1 MRVERLPLGA
11 GGWYGGQRAHL
22 EREGYMR
29 ILLYTGKG
37 GVGKTST
44 SAATALRC
52 AELGYRTA
60 VLSTDPAHSLGDSF
74 DRPIGNELVPL
85 APNLWG
91 QEIDLLNQMDK
102 YWGRVQG
109 YLNALF
115 AWQGMDGLVAE
126 ETSVLP
132 GMEELASLMQIT
144 YLADSGD
151 YDVIIIDA
159 APTGSTLQLLSF
171 PDMIRWYIEKVFP
184 FQRKTI
190 QLARPVVKRFS
201 DMPIPDEDVFDSIE
215 ELVTFLER
223 MSVLLSDP
231 QVTSMRVVLNPE
243 KMVVKEAQRAYTY
256 LNLYGYPVDA
266 VICNRVFPQYLAD
279 SYFDIWKS
287 AQAENLQL
295 VREAFHPLPIFE
307 VPFFQ
312 QEVTGVPMLQQMA
325 ETIFGSTA
333 VRNGE
338 GDPTLHFYSGKP
350 QEIFRQ
356 DGYYVLSI
364 ALPLVER
371 EQVHLHR
378 SVFDE
383 LIVRIGNWKRN
394 IALPL
399 GLAKLEIGG
408 AKYVE
413 DRLNILFALE
423 AQGELPPE
431 ELKPTTWQT
440 LKARFSGKKA

>member
-1 MRVERLPLGA
+1 
-11 GGWYGGQRAHL
+11 
-22 EREGYMR
+22 MR

-52 AELGYRTA
+52 AGLGYRTA

-74 DRPIGNELVPL
+74 DRRIGNELVEL

-109 YLNALF
+109 YLNTLF

-126 ETSVLP
+126 ESSVLP

-144 YLADSGD
+144 YLADSGN

-171 PDMIRWYIEKVFP
+171 PDMARWYIEKVFP

-215 ELVTFLER
+215 ELVAYLER

-231 QVTSMRVVLNPE
+231 QVSSMRVVLNPE

-266 VICNRVFPQYLAD
+266 VVCNRVFPQQLSD
-279 SYFDIWKS
+279 SYFDLWKS

-295 VREAFHPLPIFE
+295 VRDAFHPLPIFE
-307 VPFFQ
+307 VPFFA
-312 QEVTGVPMLQQMA
+312 QEVTGMAMLQQMA
-325 ETIFGSTA
+325 DTLYGPA
-333 VRNGE
+333 DKAMRGGE
-338 GDPTLHFYSGKP
+338 GDPTRYFYIGKP

-356 DGYYVLSI
+356 DGAYVLSI
-364 ALPLVER
+364 PLPLVER

-399 GLAKLEIGG
+399 GLAKLEIAG

-413 DRLNILFALE
+413 DRLNISFALD
-423 AQGELPPE
+423 AQQELPPE
-431 ELKPTTWQT
+431 ELKSTTWQT
-440 LKARFSGKKA
+440 LKARFGSKKP